1 MEPISLSS
9 LMEFFTKLRL
19 PRLVP
24 PANVPMVYLDDPSV
38 PFCKDGSVT
47 IVSDL
52 YPSHRLLL
60 HTPEDDAIMVSFD
73 KSDPSSSLLI
83 TTWHHPDSTSM
94 ALYAYSQIVKSEL
107 LKYM

>member
-1 MEPISLSS
+1 MEPILLSS
-9 LMEFFTKLRL
+9 LLEFFAKVRPETMQHTD
-19 PRLVP
+19 
-24 PANVPMVYLDDPSV
+24 VPMVYLHDPLV

-47 IVSDL
+47 IVPDL

-73 KSDPSSSLLI
+73 ASDPSSSLLI
-83 TTWHHPDSTSM
+83 TTWHHPDSATM

-107 LKYM
+107 LRYM